1 MAIKL
6 KDTEFRLSTVSLLD
20 FKSIEMDR
28 VLTGL
33 FARIKHG
40 GYDSR
45 LSQAEL
51 HTIDT
56 FAEEFLD
63 EKNSTKFRGFNN
75 HKRVLKQWLE
85 THLLDLVNRGKPG
98 QAVAA
103 PRPLHGY
110 TYRFRNSK
118 HCRDY
123 GAAPQIYELLWSAR
137 SETGKLAL
145 ERLRQFF
152 FEGVDSATNKVDCS
166 IELDV
171 ETQALLSALTADKV
185 TQDAQK
191 PNTREL
197 HEPLCI
203 GSADLMANDILRL
216 LSYRAVI
223 PRSVMV
229 EYLKILLAFHLA
241 LYHLRLLK
249 ILPALVKRKAAEPLC
264 QRDRCPVKPSSAVDP
279 FGACPYRI
287 GLFVDVGGKPD
298 SRIAR
303 LAVQSADVHY
313 RRIPPFVRANYV
325 ARKLDEFGRSLLAL
339 GRILGGTK
347 KALAMWELLQ
357 LLDAPRAQERD
368 EFFGMRLMSM
378 VEETK
383 GEDDA
388 MDPEIQ
394 RVVDLKLG
402 KMDTYIECLVALR
415 GDYHR
420 SFVVRALDSFMLKNR
435 PGALL
440 AQTRAKGA
448 PRRFVLDSRLLEVLL
463 QLAVLEVN
471 GTQGFYTREIR
482 IEDLL
487 VFLRERYGI
496 YIDALPVG
504 EGFSEPSIEDREA
517 LRQNKAGFKEKL
529 RDIGFFQDLSDAY
542 VTQHVT
548 PRYRIEKE
556 PANAAVP
563 AGGNA

>member
-1 MAIKL
+1 
-6 KDTEFRLSTVSLLD
+6 
-20 FKSIEMDR
+20 
-28 VLTGL
+28 
-33 FARIKHG
+33 
-40 GYDSR
+40 
-45 LSQAEL
+45 
-51 HTIDT
+51 
-56 FAEEFLD
+56 
-63 EKNSTKFRGFNN
+63 
-75 HKRVLKQWLE
+75 
-85 THLLDLVNRGKPG
+85 LLDLVNRGKPG

-123 GAAPQIYELLWSAR
+123 GAAPQIYEMLWSAR
-137 SETGKLAL
+137 NETGKLAL
-145 ERLRQFF
+145 ERLKQFF
-152 FEGVDSATNKVDCS
+152 FEGVDFATNKVDS
-166 IELDV
+166 SVEVDV
-171 ETQALLSALTADKV
+171 ETQALLSALTAEEV
-185 TQDAQK
+185 TQDARK
-191 PNTREL
+191 PNTREM
-197 HEPLCI
+197 HAPICI

-216 LSYRAVI
+216 MSYRTVI

-229 EYLKILLAFHLA
+229 EYFKILLAFHLA
-241 LYHLRLLK
+241 LYYLRLMK

-264 QRDRCPVKPSSAVDP
+264 QPDRCPVKASSVNDP
-279 FGACPYRI
+279 FGDCPYRI
-287 GLFVDVGGKPD
+287 GLFVDAAGKPD

-303 LAVQSADVHY
+303 LAAQSADVHY
-313 RRIPPFVRANYV
+313 RRIPQFVRANYV
-325 ARKLDEFGRSLLAL
+325 VRKLDEFGRNLLAL
-339 GRILGGTK
+339 GKIQGGTK
-347 KALAMWELLQ
+347 KQLAIWELLQ
-357 LLDAPRAQERD
+357 LLDVARAQERD

-383 GEDDA
+383 EEDDTI
-388 MDPEIQ
+388 DPEIQ
-394 RVVDLKLG
+394 KVIELKLG

-420 SFVVRALDSFMLKNR
+420 SFIVKALDSFMLKNR

-471 GTQGFYTREIR
+471 GAHGFYTREIK

-496 YIDALPVG
+496 FIDALPVG
-504 EGFSEPSIEDREA
+504 EGFGAPSIEDREA
-517 LRQNKAGFKEKL
+517 LRQNKTSFKDKL

-548 PRYRIEKE
+548 PRYRIEKA
-556 PANAAVP
+556 PS
-563 AGGNA
+563 GGVA